1 MSFKTVVNNCERYS
15 SCVKDNKISAVYNFN
30 SIYHEN
36 NYKEYSF
43 DPKVIIVGTFT
54 PYDGRQN
61 GFFYSSNN
69 NHQMEFINKELGELK
84 QKLVEN
90 PNNEQKIK
98 NILNKLKS
106 LKIMFLDTV
115 YCNYDANQ
123 RSAKDDLIVFDTLD
137 NKAFEPYIKKDIRFI
152 CNSHNAELAFLKIC
166 EKFNSYPKEIIYVP
180 QINYRT
186 TPDEKTRQWKYA
198 IDLKSQKFDKY
209 IIKGHEIKR
218 VPKE

>member
-1 MSFKTVVNNCERYS
+1 MSFKTVVNKCENYS
-15 SCVKDNKISAVYNFN
+15 SCIKDNELPAVDNFN
-30 SIYHEN
+30 SIYHEDK
-36 NYKEYSF
+36 YKEYIF

-69 NHQMEFINKELGELK
+69 NHQMKFIDEDLGKLK
-84 QKLVEN
+84 QGLVADHK
-90 PNNEQKIK
+90 NEQIIKKI
-98 NILNKLKS
+98 LDKLKN

-137 NKAFEPYIKKDIRFI
+137 DVPFEPYIKNDIRFI
-152 CNSHNAELAFLKIC
+152 CNSHNAVSAFLKIC

-186 TPDEKTRQWKYA
+186 KDKEKKRQWKYA
-198 IDLKSQKFDKY
+198 IDLKNQKFDVDR
-209 IIKGHEIKR
+209 IKGYEIKR
-218 VPKE
+218 VP